1 MREQEFRP
9 GSEPALIRSVLYLPP
24 RAGGSDDI
32 VGLYRREEILETALR
47 QDGCLSAELQ
57 VPREPDAP
65 ILVTALWRDA
75 GAYEGW
81 LANPLREATRPKLA
95 ELVEGDFDAAV
106 RGAVYDVVL
115 AVEAQA
121 S

>member
-9 GSEPALIRSVLYLPP
+9 GSGPSLIRSVLYLSP

-32 VGLYRREEILETALR
+32 VGVYRREAILETALR
-47 QDGCLSAELQ
+47 QEGCLSAELQ
-57 VPREPDAP
+57 VPREPGAA

-75 GAYEGW
+75 AAYESW
-81 LANPLREATRPKLA
+81 LANPLRETTAPMLA
-95 ELVEGDFDAAV
+95 ELVDGDFDAAV

-115 AVEAQA
+115 AVGTEAT
-121 S
+121 